1 MNATQILLQPA
12 SFGRSRVRLT
22 RLRKLTD
29 AASSASSPASF
40 SAVQAADCYNRS
52 DGIPHGMER
61 LSAAV
66 CLYDCGP
73 HEVAAGC
80 RRGEPE
86 IQRRSCIQLEL
97 DAGRHFDFHLAH
109 ACGILVP
116 ESILYLRLDGR
127 IRQGIIV
134 LRGGNRDVL
143 RRYAHADC
151 GDYAAGAGP

>member
-1 MNATQILLQPA
+1 MMTEISVNNKRIAKNTLFLYFRMLLTM
-12 SFGRSRVRLT
+12 G
-22 RLRKLTD
+22 
-29 AASSASSPASF
+29 
-40 SAVQAADCYNRS
+40 
-52 DGIPHGMER
+52 
-61 LSAAV
+61 
-66 CLYDCGP
+66 
-73 HEVAAGC
+73 
-80 RRGEPE
+80 
-86 IQRRSCIQLEL
+86 LEL